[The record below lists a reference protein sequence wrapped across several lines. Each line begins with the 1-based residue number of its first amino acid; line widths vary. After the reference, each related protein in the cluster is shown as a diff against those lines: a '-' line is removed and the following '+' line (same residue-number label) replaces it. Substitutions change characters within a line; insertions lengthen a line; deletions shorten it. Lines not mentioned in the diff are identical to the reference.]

1 MRHDAEVATK
11 RRRPTSVDEEELAAF
26 LDGRLDPESREVV
39 AGRIA
44 GDPEARLLLVEAARF
59 REEETA
65 AGRAWTKDASAV
77 WPGRTVAAKGPG
89 TSSPSHAAW
98 WAATL
103 AACLLVGLSGARD
116 RAVSFDSDWAS
127 ALTRGVEAPVLAAQV
142 RPHGAAVLGF
152 AAGEVEGSLPF
163 RIGVATVDLEVGRA
177 VGADPRVLEQ
187 IARAS
192 DTPGRT
198 APGGLDSA
206 FAPDASARPYFE
218 LGRWV
223 EASRIAAAT
232 RQAAFFEGP
241 EFKHAL
247 GEARRGPWTEEA
259 RAELEDVDDALRKG
273 PHDMRR
279 LERAFEQVLR
289 LY

>member
-1 MRHDAEVATK
+1 MRHDAEVASK
-11 RRRPTSVDEEELAAF
+11 RRRATSVDEEDLAAF

-44 GDPEARLLLVEAARF
+44 ADPEARLLLVEAARF
-59 REEETA
+59 RDDETA
-65 AGRAWTKDASAV
+65 AGRAWPKDGS
-77 WPGRTVAAKGPG
+77 TV
-89 TSSPSHAAW
+89 TSSPSPATW

-103 AACLLVGLSGARD
+103 AACLLVGLSGVAD
-116 RAVSFDSDWAS
+116 RAVSFDSDWSS
-127 ALTRGVEAPVLAAQV
+127 ALTRGVESPALAAQV

-152 AAGEVEGSLPF
+152 AAGEAEGSRPF
-163 RIGVATVDLEVGRA
+163 RIGVATVDVEVGLA
-177 VGADPRVLEQ
+177 IGADPRVLEQ

-192 DTPGRT
+192 GTSGWT
-198 APGGLDSA
+198 VPGGPDRV
-206 FAPDASARPYFE
+206 FAGDASDRPYFD

-232 RQAAFFEGP
+232 GQAAFFEGP
-241 EFKHAL
+241 EFQRAL
-247 GEARRGPWTEEA
+247 RLARRGPWTEEA
-259 RAELEDVDDALRKG
+259 RTELEHVDDAVRKG
-273 PHDMRR
+273 PPDMRR